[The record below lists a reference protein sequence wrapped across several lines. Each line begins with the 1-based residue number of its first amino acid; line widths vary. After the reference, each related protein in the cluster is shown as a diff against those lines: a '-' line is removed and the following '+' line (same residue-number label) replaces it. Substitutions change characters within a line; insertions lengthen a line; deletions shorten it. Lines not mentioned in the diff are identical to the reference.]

1 MYVFLVWSYKE
12 KVVICKTN
20 VKCEN
25 RYKLGP
31 SHGIPWALTMQLVI
45 DICSVALL
53 HSGLQNLNF
62 LFCLVCRVFSPKSSN
77 KQYFNVSLIFTW
89 SALQRCNN
97 VCCLSCKVIN
107 WSNPYKCFYLSN
119 MYIVGVEAGLH
130 SL

>member
-20 VKCEN
+20 VRCEN

-62 LFCLVCRVFSPKSSN
+62 LLCFSNHLLLAVLIDLAEWCPVHG
-77 KQYFNVSLIFTW
+77 FNFIT
-89 SALQRCNN
+89 
-97 VCCLSCKVIN
+97 
-107 WSNPYKCFYLSN
+107 
-119 MYIVGVEAGLH
+119 
-130 SL
+130 